1 MNEKNIIEGMEW
13 GKDVFQYM
21 KMNHAIGVET
31 GRSTF
36 LGINGPKGIGKEIL
50 IRKISDILEREFIY
64 IDYVDW
70 IHKRDS
76 FSESYHENA
85 VAFIMIHP

>member
-50 IRKISDILEREFIY
+50 IRKISDILERENG
-64 IDYVDW
+64 
-70 IHKRDS
+70 S
-76 FSESYHENA
+76 C
-85 VAFIMIHP
+85 P